1 MLTPQ
6 RAFVRPRAFAPHCG
20 EPLPLEDLVLAFLE
34 ERQRKG
40 SEAGTIIQIA
50 GDAGAGKSTALA
62 HLAAVL
68 PGATGMAFLDDEPPE
83 VAICRKLRK
92 ETVILAS
99 GDEDTDEV
107 DASFELA
114 PWTTDDL
121 LEYLLAAHPRECGAL
136 LTRIRQAGDD
146 GPLEGNP
153 ELWRTVLEELVAEPA
168 LPGVRAALEQAVRRI
183 FERSDDRWYAEE
195 CCVAKLAGDLDRWL
209 TLTSKLTREI
219 PPDEFGL
226 LRHRYPQ
233 LLLAASGLVDRLWT
247 EHGEQMLRYRLPAE
261 LVCLAAPKIAA
272 SELLV
277 HKLKS
282 LLYQRQEKLH
292 SSAASLL
299 VAAGSDW
306 MPQGA
311 EPLNLQHGHFAGV
324 QWPSVIFPRNGR
336 IRTNLCEADF
346 TGADLSGADLTGAI
360 AIGACF
366 HKARLHAANME
377 SLDASEAD
385 FSDASLSGVRGE
397 RLNLSKANLEGA
409 VCAEAHLRGAHF
421 EGANLDGAGF
431 VAANMAFA
439 ILNDASI
446 DETNFEGADLSG
458 AVLCLLPLYK
468 ANLVGARFQDALLQK
483 CDLEGVEL
491 PNACFDSANLAGAY
505 LTGSKMPRADFR
517 GANLKEAGLADIEW
531 ERADLRGADLRGCTF
546 HMGSTRSGLV
556 GSPYALEGSRTGFYT
571 DDYHDQTYKRPE
583 EIRKANLRGADLRG
597 AKLDGVDFYLVDLRE
612 ARIDAK
618 YKEHLQSCR
627 AILENR
633 CPE

>member
-1 MLTPQ
+1 MFVPQ
-6 RAFVRPRAFAPHCG
+6 KAAVRPRAFAPHSG

-34 ERQRKG
+34 EQRDEG
-40 SEAGTIIQIA
+40 NAGTIIRIE
-50 GDAGAGKSTALA
+50 GGAGAGKSTALA

-68 PGATGMAFLDDEPPE
+68 PGAAGMAFLDGDSPE
-83 VAICRKLRK
+83 IAICRKLRR
-92 ETVILAS
+92 ETVILVS
-99 GDEDTDEV
+99 GDEDSGEV
-107 DASFELA
+107 DASFELV

-136 LTRIRQAGDD
+136 LMRIRQAGDD
-146 GPLEGNP
+146 GPLQGNP
-153 ELWRTVLEELVAEPA
+153 ELWRTVLEELAAEPA
-168 LPGVRAALEQAVRRI
+168 LPSVRAALERAVRRI

-226 LRHRYPQ
+226 LRHQYPQ

-247 EHGEQMLRYRLPAE
+247 ENGEQMLHYRLPAE
-261 LVCLAAPKIAA
+261 LIRLAAPKIAA
-272 SELLV
+272 SELLI

-282 LLYQRQEKLH
+282 LLYQRHEMLH

-299 VAAGSDW
+299 VAAGSGW
-306 MPQGA
+306 MPEGA
-311 EPLNLQHGHFAGV
+311 EPLNLQHGHFSGV
-324 QWPSVIFPRNGR
+324 QWPSVIFPRNGP

-346 TGADLSGADLTGAI
+346 SGADLSGADLTGAD

-377 SLDASEAD
+377 SLNASEGD

-397 RLNLSKANLEGA
+397 RLKLSKANLEGA
-409 VCAEAHLRGAHF
+409 VCAEAHLRGAHLD
-421 EGANLDGAGF
+421 GANLDGAGF
-431 VAANMAFA
+431 VAADMAFA

-446 DETNFEGADLSG
+446 EETNFEGADLSG

-468 ANLVGARFQDALLQK
+468 ANLRGACFRDALMQK

-491 PNACFDSANLAGAY
+491 PNACFDCANLAGAY
-505 LTGSKMPRADFR
+505 LTGSKMPRGDFR
-517 GANLKEAGLADIEW
+517 NANLKEAGLADIQW
-531 ERADLRGADLRGCTF
+531 ERADLRGADLRGCSF
-546 HMGSTRSGLV
+546 HMGSTRCGLV
-556 GSPYALEGSRTGFYT
+556 GSPYPMEGSRTGFYT

>member
-1 MLTPQ
+1 MFVPQ
-6 RAFVRPRAFAPHCG
+6 KAAVRPRAFAPHCG

-34 ERQRKG
+34 ERQRALAD
-40 SEAGTIIQIA
+40 AGTIIQIE
-50 GDAGAGKSTALA
+50 GGAGAGKSTALA

-68 PGATGMAFLDDEPPE
+68 PGAAGMAFLDGESPE
-83 VAICRKLRK
+83 IAICRKLRR
-92 ETVILAS
+92 ETVILVS
-99 GDEDTDEV
+99 GDEDSGDV

-114 PWTTDDL
+114 PWTADDL

-146 GPLEGNP
+146 GPLQGNP
-153 ELWRTVLEELVAEPA
+153 ELWRTALEELAAEPA
-168 LPGVRAALEQAVRRI
+168 LPGVRAALEQAVKRI

-226 LRHRYPQ
+226 LRHQYPQ

-247 EHGEQMLRYRLPAE
+247 ENGEQMLRYRLPEE
-261 LVCLAAPKIAA
+261 LIHLAAPKIAA
-272 SELLV
+272 SELLL

-282 LLYQRQEKLH
+282 LLYQRHEMLH

-306 MPQGA
+306 MPEGA
-311 EPLNLQHGHFAGV
+311 EPLNLQKGHFAGV
-324 QWPSVIFPRNGR
+324 QWPSVIFPRNGPV
-336 IRTNLCEADF
+336 RTNLCEADF
-346 TGADLSGADLTGAI
+346 SGADLSGADLTGAD

-409 VCAEAHLRGAHF
+409 VCAEAFLRGANF
-421 EGANLDGAGF
+421 SGANLSGAGF
-431 VAANMAFA
+431 VGAFLAFA
-439 ILNDASI
+439 IFDSAQI
-446 DETNFEGADLSG
+446 EEANFEGADLCG
-458 AVLCLLPLYK
+458 AALCLLPLNQ
-468 ANLVGARFQDALLQK
+468 ANLRGARFPNALLQK

-491 PNACFDSANLAGAY
+491 PGACFYNANLTGAY
-505 LTGSKMPRADFR
+505 LTGSTMTGANFQK
-517 GANLKEAGLADIEW
+517 ANLKEAGLADIQW
-531 ERADLRGADLRGCTF
+531 EGADLRGADLRGCSF
-546 HMGSTRSGLV
+546 HMGSTRCGLV
-556 GSPYALEGSRTGFYT
+556 GSPYPMEGSRTGFYT
-571 DDYHDQTYKRPE
+571 DDYYDQSYKRPE